1 MRPEKKSISE
11 EMKRKMSD
19 SVFVILADYRGMS
32 VSKTEELKRRLRGVN
47 ANFQVVHNRVFRH
60 VAKELQYSGLEP
72 GLKGPSAMVFG
83 KGDVVQTAKVLKE
96 FIKQAEVPVIK
107 IGSLQGAILSAAD
120 VERLAG
126 LPAREVLLAM
136 AVGTIAAPMTS
147 LVGVLQQKVASL
159 LYVLKAA
166 QEKKEKLGTTNS

>member
-11 EMKRKMSD
+11 ELKRKVSD

-32 VSKTEELKRRLRGVN
+32 VGKTEELKRKLRGVN
-47 ANFQVVHNRVFRH
+47 ANFQVIHNRVFRH
-60 VAKELQYSGLEP
+60 VAKELKCDGFEP

-83 KGDVVQTAKVLKE
+83 KGDVVQTAKVLKD
-96 FIKQAEVPVIK
+96 FIKQAELPVVK
-107 IGSLQGAILSAAD
+107 IGSLQGAIISAAD
-120 VERLAG
+120 ISKLAG

-136 AVGTIAAPMTS
+136 MVGTIAAPMTQM
-147 LVGVLQQKVASL
+147 VGVLQQKVASL

-166 QEKKEKLGTTNS
+166 QEKKEKLGTTSS